1 MYRFDSFAAVGSRNH
16 ERLSVDG
23 EADVAEKSFIE
34 DAIDGFAI
42 VDATIGFA
50 DDTSPR
56 GGHFMFGHLG
66 TDSRQAPRMGVKE
79 SVTFGRWA
87 SGGGW
92 SAV

>member
-1 MYRFDSFAAVGSRNH
+1 M
-16 ERLSVDG
+16 
-23 EADVAEKSFIE
+23 AEKSFIE
-34 DAIDGFAI
+34 DAIDGFTI

-66 TDSRQAPRMGVKE
+66 AGSRQAPRMGVKE
-79 SVTFGRWA
+79 SLTFGRWA

-92 SAV
+92 SAVYLMHFGRETRDHASHLSRRRLPS